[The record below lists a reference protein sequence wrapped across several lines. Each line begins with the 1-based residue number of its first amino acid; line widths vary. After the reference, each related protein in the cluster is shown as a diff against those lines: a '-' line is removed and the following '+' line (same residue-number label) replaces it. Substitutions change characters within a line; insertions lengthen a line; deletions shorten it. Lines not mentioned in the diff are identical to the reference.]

1 MTEYQNQPSGPGPTV
16 VPARCLRYG
25 DSPLPARWP
34 GAYGEVQVWSIG
46 LPGDGRET
54 SEGID
59 VLDEDERA
67 RGRGFVRERDRARY
81 NGAHIALRRLLGAY
95 LALAPHEV
103 VLTREAC
110 VTCGGPHG
118 RPRVAPGRGAG
129 AAPHFSLSHAGDLA
143 LAAFAARPV
152 GVDIEDVPSSATV
165 SDIAPMLHPREQAEL
180 NSLPRHERPSA
191 FARCWA
197 RKEACLKATGQGL
210 AQGVAQPYVGCAGR
224 PAAPADR
231 ALYDLGV
238 REGSAAALALCR

>member
-1 MTEYQNQPSGPGPTV
+1 MTEYQNQPPGPGPTV

-54 SEGID
+54 SEGLD

-95 LALAPHEV
+95 LAVAPHEV
-103 VLTREAC
+103 ALTREAC

-118 RPRVAPGRGAG
+118 RPRVAPG
-129 AAPHFSLSHAGDLA
+129 
-143 LAAFAARPV
+143 
-152 GVDIEDVPSSATV
+152 
-165 SDIAPMLHPREQAEL
+165 Q
-180 NSLPRHERPSA
+180 
-191 FARCWA
+191 
-197 RKEACLKATGQGL
+197 GQGRHRTFPSPTP
-210 AQGVAQPYVGCAGR
+210 GTWPWPR
-224 PAAPADR
+224 SPPARWEWTSRTCPHR
-231 ALYDLGV
+231 
-238 REGSAAALALCR
+238 RR